1 MDFERARYNMIEQQI
16 RPWDVL
22 DQDVLD
28 LLYTLRREDFV
39 PPAYRALAFTDM
51 EIPLVVDG
59 EATGE
64 VMLAPKVEA
73 RMLQAVA
80 PRRHETVL
88 EIGAGSGYM
97 AALLA
102 HFARRVITC
111 DIREELVRFATA
123 NLGRAGVPNVTV
135 ERRHGL
141 HAAPGASF
149 DAIVLSGSVPF
160 VPESLLERLEPGGR
174 LAAVVGELPVMT
186 AQLITRLGEREFSAE
201 NLFDTV
207 AAPLVDFPQREKF
220 SF

>member
-1 MDFERARYNMIEQQI
+1 MDIERARFNMVEQQI

-28 LLYTLRREDFV
+28 LLYRLRREEFV
-39 PPAYRALAFTDM
+39 PPTWRTLAFTDM
-51 EIPLVVDG
+51 EIPLTLDSG
-59 EATGE
+59 ATGE

-111 DIREELVRFATA
+111 DIHAELVRFASG
-123 NLGRAGVPNVTV
+123 NLARSGVSNVSV
-135 ERRHGL
+135 ELRHGL
-141 HAAPGASF
+141 RAAPGANF
-149 DAIVLSGSVPF
+149 DVIVLSGSVPF
-160 VPESLLERLEPGGR
+160 VPEDLLDRLVDGGR
-174 LAAVVGELPVMT
+174 LVAIVGEPPMMT
-186 AQLITRLGEREFSAE
+186 AQLITRLAGREFAAE

-207 AAPLVDFPQREKF
+207 TAPLREFPQKETF
-220 SF
+220 AV